1 MIQSPYR
8 RGADD
13 GFIFGLYL
21 SAIFFASI
29 FAQTLPVLS
38 LLSMAMMVL
47 VPAVIFRF
55 MRSFDR
61 DLGPSA
67 SFPML
72 WMQGVVIFFC
82 GTLIAGAALV
92 IYMKW
97 IEPDFVF
104 NQMQSVA
111 DLAGAAPGTFVDNAA
126 DIASKMIEARF
137 IPTPIA
143 IVTELIMLSIVTGSI
158 LSILLSAFFA
168 LRRRSLQKA

>member
-1 MIQSPYR
+1 M
-8 RGADD
+8 
-13 GFIFGLYL
+13 
-21 SAIFFASI
+21 
-29 FAQTLPVLS
+29 
-38 LLSMAMMVL
+38 
-47 VPAVIFRF
+47 
-55 MRSFDR
+55 
-61 DLGPSA
+61 
-67 SFPML
+67 
-72 WMQGVVIFFC
+72 
-82 GTLIAGAALV
+82 